1 MSSQGTPRPDAF
13 FLNVIK
19 PRHMTS
25 ANVVN
30 TIKRAGKFRRVGHAG
45 TLDPLADGVLPVA
58 VGGATR
64 MTTFLHGFSKS
75 YVAVVMF
82 GASTTTDDLEG
93 RPVTRSSVLPSP
105 SRIRRHLRRLVG
117 VTMQEPPS
125 YSAVRIAGKRA
136 YAVARTGKSPQL
148 TKRKAYVASAR
159 LLELDFWTA
168 EDLNRAGLGRTV
180 SESRESSRGR
190 LVAAIEIE
198 CGTGTYIRS
207 IARDL
212 GRELGCGAC
221 LAGLTRTR
229 VGPFCLPQACSLKE
243 TVHSIENG
251 FVGKIAYAAD
261 IAGLRSAGLALGV
274 DEMSRFLHGS
284 MVDVKGSTGWNRVYD
299 YAGRFLGMG
308 EVASGGLMRPKVV
321 LQRPGGGA
329 A

>member
-1 MSSQGTPRPDAF
+1 M
-13 FLNVIK
+13 
-19 PRHMTS
+19 
-25 ANVVN
+25 
-30 TIKRAGKFRRVGHAG
+30 GHAG

-64 MTTFLHGFSKS
+64 MITFLHGFTKS

-82 GASTTTDDLEG
+82 GTSTTTDDLEG
-93 RPVTRSSVLPSP
+93 KPVAKSSVLPSP
-105 SRIRRHLRRLVG
+105 NRIRRHLRRFVG

-125 YSAVRIAGKRA
+125 YSAVRVSGKRA
-136 YAVARTGKSPQL
+136 YAVARAGKNPQL
-148 TKRKAYVASAR
+148 MKRKVHIASAR

-168 EDLNRAGLGRTV
+168 QDLNRAGLGWTAG
-180 SESRESSRGR
+180 ESHESSCGR

-229 VGPFCLPQACSLKE
+229 VGPFYLPQACSLADA
-243 TVHSIENG
+243 VHSIENG

-261 IAGLRSAGLALGV
+261 IAGLRSAGLALGS

-284 MVDVKGSTGWNRVYD
+284 MITVRGSTGWNRVYD

-308 EVASGGLMRPKVV
+308 EIDSGGLLRPKVV
-321 LQRPGGGA
+321 LRRPEIGA

>member
-1 MSSQGTPRPDAF
+1 MSSQEPPCLDAY

-19 PRHMTS
+19 PRNMTS
-25 ANVVN
+25 AKVVN

-64 MTTFLHGFSKS
+64 MTAFLHGFTKS

-82 GASTTTDDLEG
+82 GTSTTTDDLEG

-105 SRIRRHLRRLVG
+105 GRIRRHLQRLVG
-117 VTMQEPPS
+117 ETMQEPPS
-125 YSAVRIAGKRA
+125 YSAVRVAGKRA

-168 EDLNRAGLGRTV
+168 EDLNRVGLGWTAG
-180 SESRESSRGR
+180 ESCGASRGK
-190 LVAAIEIE
+190 LAAAIEIE

-212 GRELGCGAC
+212 GRALGCGAC

-229 VGPFCLPQACSLKE
+229 VGPFCLPQASSLKE
-243 TVHSIENG
+243 TVHSIQNG

-261 IAGLRSAGLALGV
+261 VAGLRSAGLALGF

-284 MVDVKGSTGWNRVYD
+284 MVSVEGSTGWNRVYD

-308 EVASGGLMRPKVV
+308 DVESGGSLRPKVV
-321 LQRPGGGA
+321 LQRPGVGA